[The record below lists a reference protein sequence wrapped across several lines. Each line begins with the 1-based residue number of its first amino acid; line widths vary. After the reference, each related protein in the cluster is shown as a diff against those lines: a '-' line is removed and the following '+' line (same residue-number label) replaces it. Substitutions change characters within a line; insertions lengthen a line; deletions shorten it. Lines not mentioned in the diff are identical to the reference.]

1 MKKLPNFDREFNKF
15 VRDESRR
22 QADNIL
28 KSKDPALK
36 EFNLNSLKDFDYINE
51 LQRFESLMPT
61 LMASISGSISGSR
74 DSLKNLSRK
83 GFGGSRQSEDVSLVP
98 AMVQTAAC
106 ILRNRH
112 PNSIST
118 VPCMNSLNNYLN
130 HVTKQ
135 FFFMTNSLGQSYRY

>member
-36 EFNLNSLKDFDYINE
+36 EFNLRSLKDFEYINE
-51 LQRFESLMPT
+51 LQRFENLMPT

-74 DSLKNLSRK
+74 DSLENLSRK
-83 GFGGSRQSEDVSLVP
+83 GFGGSRQSEDISLVP

>member
-36 EFNLNSLKDFDYINE
+36 EFNLKSLKDFEYINE
-51 LQRFESLMPT
+51 LQRFENLMPT

-74 DSLKNLSRK
+74 DSLENLSRK
-83 GFGGSRQSEDVSLVP
+83 GFGGSRQSEDISLVP